1 MRQRLRAHKFQTLH
15 LGSIVQ
21 TGLLHL
27 PPEEFATPGGSI
39 TPTSS
44 QPWLE
49 AHIDHAGLS
58 LALELRPIA
67 NWIEVCEVAGS
78 ICSCCPIPGYLT
90 ADVADV
96 ARQCGCRY
104 FRWRQT
110 FQQWQ
115 GPAWFPSRHKMQRER
130 LQFGP
135 TTTLSCS
142 RTSGGTKRRQHGG
155 RTWTILAYMSVGS
168 IRPIDAQ

>member
-1 MRQRLRAHKFQTLH
+1 MQRAALRDVIVCCICREVGFRGHALFDKKERLHLTMRQRLRAHKFQTLH

-67 NWIEVCEVAGS
+67 NWIEVCEVAGGKENFNIFS
-78 ICSCCPIPGYLT
+78 RFFDFRKKAASSLT
-90 ADVADV
+90 PRAELSWSGSPRNGNVA
-96 ARQCGCRY
+96 
-104 FRWRQT
+104 
-110 FQQWQ
+110 
-115 GPAWFPSRHKMQRER
+115 
-130 LQFGP
+130 
-135 TTTLSCS
+135 
-142 RTSGGTKRRQHGG
+142 
-155 RTWTILAYMSVGS
+155 SV
-168 IRPIDAQ
+168 

>member
-1 MRQRLRAHKFQTLH
+1 MQRAALRDVIVCCICREVGFRGHALFDKKERLHLTMRQRLRAHKFQTLH

-130 LQFGP
+130 LQVGP
-135 TTTLSCS
+135 TTT
-142 RTSGGTKRRQHGG
+142 
-155 RTWTILAYMSVGS
+155 
-168 IRPIDAQ
+168 